1 MTSEKLTYPPE
12 VTDPLLIRMLDELA
26 PWEAVFVIE
35 FAKTGNASGA
45 YRKAKPHVTAS
56 TVQTLGWRLTY
67 DHRISEAVRVARRSL
82 CADILIEARDV
93 VREWAMIAGADPAEL
108 VRTLHRC
115 CRFCHGEGHAYQ
127 WKDEQEFAQACQD
140 ALDAVKGTDN
150 QPVFPDASGGFGFN
164 AKNMAVET
172 CPRCKGEGV
181 LDVYIEDVNK
191 LSPKG
196 RKLFA
201 GVKQTKDGLQVLMR
215 DQEGALRNLA
225 QYLGMLSTDIKLK
238 GKIETE
244 GKVELSPEQL
254 AALQA
259 AVRGLD
265 V

>member
-1 MTSEKLTYPPE
+1 MTSEKVSYPPE
-12 VTDPLLIRMLDELA
+12 VSDPQLIKMLDALA

-45 YRKAKPHVTAS
+45 YRKAKPHVAPS

-67 DHRISEAVRVARRSL
+67 DERISEAVRVARRSL
-82 CADILIEARDV
+82 CADILIEARDI

-108 VRTLHRC
+108 IRPVHRC
-115 CRFCHGEGHAYQ
+115 CRYCHGEGHGYQ
-127 WKDEQEFAQACQD
+127 WKDDMEYAKACQS
-140 ALDAVKGTDN
+140 ALDDVKGTDA
-150 QPVFPDASGGFGFN
+150 QPVFPDCSGGFGFN
-164 AKNMAVET
+164 SRNLVHPG
-172 CPRCKGEGV
+172 CPKCKGEGI
-181 LDVYIEDVNK
+181 LDVFVQDADK

-201 GVKQTKDGLQVLMR
+201 GIKQTKDGIQVLTR

-225 QYLGMLSTDIKLK
+225 QYLGMLTQDVKIK

-244 GKVELSPEQL
+244 NKVELSPEQL

-265 V
+265 I